1 MSLFCIELQSAKGSS
16 NAKAFRNR
24 QYGVLYGA
32 RLELK
37 RKTFVR
43 QNSFDRSLFYLTGN
57 FVSCEIMNRF
67 RRTAC
72 RSKKRKE
79 MISML
84 IGGLLLLLLIAFLVL
99 FIIFAIIKAVTKIGL
114 GLMLGFPI
122 IGAVVI
128 VIIAAAII
136 L

>member
-1 MSLFCIELQSAKGSS
+1 MRESCTSGSERGKPCKG
-16 NAKAFRNR
+16 
-24 QYGVLYGA
+24 L
-32 RLELK
+32 
-37 RKTFVR
+37 T
-43 QNSFDRSLFYLTGN
+43 YLPN

-99 FIIFAIIKAVTKIGL
+99 FIIFAIIKAVIKIGL